1 MRVDKI
7 EDMIRE
13 LVFLQENVDYLQEFS
28 IILATN
34 KSKGNDIRNVILDGG
49 DN

>member
-13 LVFLQENVDYLQEFS
+13 LVFLQENVDYLQEYS
-28 IILATN
+28 IIITN
-34 KSKGNDIRNVILDGG
+34 KSKHDDITNVILDGG